1 MVITYNTK
9 ENGMV
14 HRDYPT
20 LVKLGYCAI
29 CKPLNGGDSEIVWSY
44 TAAVAHLWRRY
55 RIRLPRLALQ
65 SNQAEIHIRAYRS
78 IDPSNARGWAMST
91 IKATLPVL
99 VTGFVPLA

>member
-29 CKPLNGGDSEIVWSY
+29 CKPLNGGDSEIVW
-44 TAAVAHLWRRY
+44 
-55 RIRLPRLALQ
+55 
-65 SNQAEIHIRAYRS
+65 
-78 IDPSNARGWAMST
+78 
-91 IKATLPVL
+91 
-99 VTGFVPLA
+99 